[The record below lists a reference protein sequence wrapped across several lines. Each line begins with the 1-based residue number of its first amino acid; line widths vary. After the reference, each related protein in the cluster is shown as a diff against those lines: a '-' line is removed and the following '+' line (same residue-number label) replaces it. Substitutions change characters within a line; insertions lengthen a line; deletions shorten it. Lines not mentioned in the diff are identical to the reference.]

1 MKATRLYPSSLPYL
15 ELCPGFTNKDEVST
29 RAERGSKLHE
39 LVETANA
46 EGADS
51 GYEAG
56 LVEFCERERDRLFRD
71 FLSCTTSSADF
82 AELKIRPN
90 PKLKLPISS
99 CKVDFHAVSPLPHRG
114 GSKKILVID
123 YKFTMAGHDAR
134 SDVQGWTYAL
144 VLAEHYFPGVDGVQ
158 VQVAFIDAEKRTTST
173 HDFTV
178 DSAFRGLCRTR
189 IEAIYNRRR
198 LHLAGIETI
207 HTPGKHCRFCAL
219 FPKCRAVGAWA
230 FPITENLAAVGKNS
244 PIEDRLRVRP
254 LIRDFVDAWT
264 GEAKEAIVEG
274 AIIPGFELQ
283 AANGRDRVG
292 SMGKVLLGAGQWV
305 AARNNTP
312 EVVAD
317 SESKLASF
325 EDGLAM
331 ICKPTKGE
339 LVKLVG
345 KIFGKD
351 NVDTLYSAF
360 ISSGA
365 IVPGDAYEELVDT
378 TNETKAQ
385 ENA

>member
-51 GYEAG
+51 GYEAS
-56 LVEFCERERDRLFRD
+56 LVGFCERERDRIVFE
-71 FLSCTTSSADF
+71 FCEGSPIEGVVEKKF
-82 AELKIRPN
+82 KPN
-90 PKLKLPISS
+90 PKLKLPLSS
-99 CKVDFHAVSPLPHRG
+99 CKVDYHLAFAKH
-114 GSKKILVID
+114 ILVID
-123 YKFTMAGHDAR
+123 YKFTMAEHDAR
-134 SDVQGWTYAL
+134 SDVQGWAYAL
-144 VLAEHYFPGVDGVQ
+144 VLAEHYYPGSNDAKVR
-158 VQVAFIDAEKRTTST
+158 VAFIDAENRKTST
-173 HDFTV
+173 HDFIV
-178 DSAFRGLCRTR
+178 DAAFRGLCRTR

-207 HTPGKHCRFCAL
+207 RTPGRHCRFCAL
-219 FPKCRAVGAWA
+219 YARCGAVGAWA
-230 FPITENLAAVGKNS
+230 FPITENLAAVGKDS
-244 PIEDRLRVRP
+244 PIEDRLRVRSM
-254 LIRDFVDAWT
+254 IKDFVDAWT

-274 AIIPGFELQ
+274 AVIPGFELQ

-292 SMGKVLLGAGQWV
+292 SMEKILEAAVAWWVRGQL
-305 AARNNTP
+305 
-312 EVVAD
+312 D
-317 SESKLASF
+317 SETKGPATRKLLLESLYP
-325 EDGLAM
+325 GLEK

-339 LVKLVG
+339 LLKLVG